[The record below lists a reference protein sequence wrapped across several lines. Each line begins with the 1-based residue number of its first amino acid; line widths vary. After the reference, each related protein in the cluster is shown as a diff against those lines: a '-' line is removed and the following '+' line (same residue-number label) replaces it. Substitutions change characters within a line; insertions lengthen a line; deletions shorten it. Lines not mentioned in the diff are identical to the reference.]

1 MFRSV
6 ALPAPIPGRLYLHS
20 MPGRREPLE
29 AAIAALREREIGC
42 VVCLAP
48 TAELAR
54 KSPEYAAA
62 IDALTLAERARVP
75 SLEWDHLPIDDLGAP
90 ADTAAFWAVAQSTA
104 SRLRSG
110 EHVLIHCA
118 AGVGRTGTLAICV
131 LLALGVPLDA
141 ARDLVRA
148 AGAGPEVEAQ
158 ERLVAGARA
167 PS

>member
-6 ALPAPIPGRLYLHS
+6 ALPAPIPGRLYLHG

-29 AAIAALREREIGC
+29 AAFAALGELAIDC
-42 VVCLAP
+42 VVCLSP
-48 TAELAR
+48 QDELAR
-54 KSPEYAAA
+54 KSPEYARAVESC
-62 IDALTLAERARVP
+62 ALGVRAGLP
-75 SLEWDHLPIDDLGAP
+75 SLEWDPLPIDDLGAP
-90 ADTAAFWAVAQSTA
+90 ADTAAFWAVAKSAA

-131 LLALGVPLDA
+131 LLALGVPLDTS
-141 ARDLVRA
+141 RELVAA
-148 AGAGPEVEAQ
+148 AGAGPEVDAQ
-158 ERLVAGARA
+158 ERLVTEGRV

>member
-6 ALPAPIPGRLYLHS
+6 ALPAPISGRLYLHS

-29 AAIAALREREIGC
+29 AAIAALRERGIVA
-42 VVCLAP
+42 VVCLAR
-48 TAELAR
+48 ADELAR
-54 KSPEYAAA
+54 TSPEYAAA
-62 IDALTLAERARVP
+62 VDALTLAERARVP

-90 ADTAAFWAVAQSTA
+90 ADTAAFWAIAQSTA

-110 EHVLIHCA
+110 ENVLIHCA

-131 LLALGVPLDA
+131 LLALGVPLA
-141 ARDLVRA
+141 TSRELVTA
-148 AGAGPEVEAQ
+148 AGAGPEGEAQ